1 MDPPN
6 DNPLDRIERARQQ
19 MIAARM
25 LQEQVEA
32 RKQAE
37 ESQEMDRWL
46 RLGEV
51 LAVALDIDL
60 TEAKTIAE
68 LSGAELPRGWTP
80 PSAARIL
87 TQVRQA
93 SGSYKAQVELLNREL
108 ELAALRGKSRQF
120 ILMCLHTKTERIQ
133 MKSDVSKSVLQVGQS
148 LPSKARLLTLQLST
162 KSPSILQ

>member
-6 DNPLDRIERARQQ
+6 DNPLDRIERVRQQ
-19 MIAARM
+19 IIAARM

-68 LSGAELPRGWTP
+68 LSGAELPRDWTP
-80 PSAARIL
+80 PSAARLL
-87 TQVRQA
+87 TQARQA

-120 ILMCLHTKTERIQ
+120 ILMCLPTKTERIQ
-133 MKSDVSKSVLQVGQS
+133 MKSDVSKSV
-148 LPSKARLLTLQLST
+148 
-162 KSPSILQ
+162 I